1 MKNENSRSLVQK
13 SGKKIF
19 LFLDSLSLQLSWCFL
34 FVCFV
39 VVVAS
44 PPQIDVVLPLAWGY
58 WGDEDSRLV
67 WSSAYSICMGQVLRH
82 TPHLPFM
89 DEGWQQLLDGG
100 K

>member
-1 MKNENSRSLVQK
+1 MKIQ
-13 SGKKIF
+13 GP
-19 LFLDSLSLQLSWCFL
+19 LFKNQEKRFFFSSTVCLFNCHGVFCLFCGCCCF
-34 FVCFV
+34 
-39 VVVAS
+39 